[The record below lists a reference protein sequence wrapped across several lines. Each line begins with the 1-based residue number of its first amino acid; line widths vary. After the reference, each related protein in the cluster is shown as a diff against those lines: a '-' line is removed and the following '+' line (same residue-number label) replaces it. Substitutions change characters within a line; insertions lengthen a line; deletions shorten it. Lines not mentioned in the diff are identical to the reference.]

1 MVNYNVIN
9 LQKIEVWASSDQKSL
24 YIIGE
29 IHSLNIICYCL
40 LLSLEY
46 SCAEYIII
54 MITAETVA
62 ILDEDMSSST

>member
-29 IHSLNIICYCL
+29 IHSLNTICYCL